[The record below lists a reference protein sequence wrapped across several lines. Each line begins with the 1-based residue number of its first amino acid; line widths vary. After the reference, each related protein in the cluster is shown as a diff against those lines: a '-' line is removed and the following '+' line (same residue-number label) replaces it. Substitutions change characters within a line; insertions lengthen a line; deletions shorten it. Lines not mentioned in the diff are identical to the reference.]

1 MSFLLTAPK
10 IESHNACK
18 ITSPSE
24 CPDSF
29 LSDLILT
36 PPNMMPSPGTSLC
49 TSKPFPTLNEI
60 L

>member
-1 MSFLLTAPK
+1 MSFLLIAPK
-10 IESHNACK
+10 IESHSACK

-29 LSDLILT
+29 LSDLTLT
-36 PPNMMPSPGTSLC
+36 PPNMIPFPGTSLC
-49 TSKPFPTLNEI
+49 TSNPFPTLKEM